1 MLYNRIK
8 GILPQF
14 PFIGKFVSATELTSG
29 NINNTY
35 HLTYKSGERIIHYTL
50 QHINPYVFK
59 EPEKVMENIKKAF
72 DSILPAKS
80 SFEL

>member
-59 EPEKVMENIKKAF
+59 EPEKVMENIKN
-72 DSILPAKS
+72 
-80 SFEL
+80 ELHYIEKCICLN